1 MKRNPI
7 NSSFVA
13 TLLFILILL
22 PPPSSPSPYSDRRR
36 LSLSSRQIVNCSSM
50 ASRSQCSQ
58 NPKCRWC
65 RSEALDDTCFTK
77 IDAWRL
83 PQQVF
88 VCD

>member
-1 MKRNPI
+1 
-7 NSSFVA
+7 
-13 TLLFILILL
+13 
-22 PPPSSPSPYSDRRR
+22 
-36 LSLSSRQIVNCSSM
+36 M